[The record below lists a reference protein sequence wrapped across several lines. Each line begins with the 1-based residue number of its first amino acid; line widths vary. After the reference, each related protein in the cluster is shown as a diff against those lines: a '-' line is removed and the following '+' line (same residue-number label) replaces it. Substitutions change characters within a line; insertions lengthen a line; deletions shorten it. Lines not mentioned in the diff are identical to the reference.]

1 MVRTSPFHGE
11 NTGSI
16 PVRDTFGKMAQLV
29 RVLVCHAKGCGF
41 KSRFSRFNYYEK
53 IITLQF
59 FK

>member
-41 KSRFSRFNYYEK
+41 KSRFSRFNSYEK
-53 IITLQF
+53 IITL
-59 FK
+59 